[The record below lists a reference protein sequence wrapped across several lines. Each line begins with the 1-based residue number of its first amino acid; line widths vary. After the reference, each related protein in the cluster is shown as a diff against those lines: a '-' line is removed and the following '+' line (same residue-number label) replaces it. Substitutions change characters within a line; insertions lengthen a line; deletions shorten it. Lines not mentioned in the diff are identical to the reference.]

1 MYKRSRDENFV
12 FFMKFWVSAIDEAKW
27 RLICQRDEKKS
38 LNSDQKSSK
47 FQWQPFIWKINWDS
61 NLLSIF
67 RSFFLSIFPKKKKLT
82 LPAPVKPLKN
92 STRSNHSNQSS
103 PTKKNGHPP
112 NPIKAPQ
119 KQHLLQSSSKMS
131 TFDFYNLRKFT
142 PL

>member
-67 RSFFLSIFPKKKKLT
+67 RSFFCQFFQKKKIDAPYSSQTSQKQHPFQPLQSKL
-82 LPAPVKPLKN
+82 
-92 STRSNHSNQSS
+92 SNE
-103 PTKKNGHPP
+103 KKWAPP

-119 KQHLLQSSSKMS
+119 KQHLLQSGSKMS